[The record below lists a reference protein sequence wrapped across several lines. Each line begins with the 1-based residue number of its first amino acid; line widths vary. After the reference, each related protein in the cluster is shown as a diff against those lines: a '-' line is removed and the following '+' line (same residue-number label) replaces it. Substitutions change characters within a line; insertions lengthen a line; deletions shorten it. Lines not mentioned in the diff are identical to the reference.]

1 MIIYS
6 QYAEML
12 SLPDE
17 FVDLLDEWGEAR
29 EIDDKNCHQRL
40 LCLLWWKEAKRL
52 SSTLNVIIFNNLL
65 SDTQTARA
73 HP

>member
-40 LCLLWWKEAKRL
+40 DCLLWYNEEAK
-52 SSTLNVIIFNNLL
+52 SF
-65 SDTQTARA
+65 
-73 HP
+73 